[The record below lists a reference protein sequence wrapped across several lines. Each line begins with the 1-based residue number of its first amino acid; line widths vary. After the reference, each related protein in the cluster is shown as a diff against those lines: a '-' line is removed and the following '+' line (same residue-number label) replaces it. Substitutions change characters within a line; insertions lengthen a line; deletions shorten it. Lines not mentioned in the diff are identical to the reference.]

1 MTQEKKAAETAVTP
15 DAATTPSPS
24 PSPRHSLRRTSAI
37 DAGALLRA
45 RAREKQREERVLSPE
60 ERAAQEA
67 ETQAFES
74 AFPVEINAQSNG
86 DVERGTKAKRSKTRT
101 NATSTTNRTKR
112 GVTAKGKVT
121 KAPLRT
127 PTTLMHRLCGLV
139 RTSLEGAANELLGR
153 SNPEFALVPLNP
165 VRVIVAISG
174 GRDSMA
180 MLDAVARLFR
190 ARRQTLIADL
200 CAVYVHHG
208 YEADADNWDTLC
220 RETCE
225 RLRVKYAC
233 LRVRV
238 REKGEGLEAAARE
251 ARYRALADYAV
262 TNGWDVVLTG
272 HHEDDRIETF
282 LLQWMRGAGLEGL
295 AAFPEARELTPPTA
309 EGATGVRAAR
319 QAFLLRPWVAVP
331 RSDID
336 RYVRTRK
343 LKYADDPDNN
353 DPRFTR
359 NRVRHEVLPL
369 LEAIRPGFRGAAAR
383 SVALVAEAVEVLG
396 SVAAADLEH
405 CRSHEHAEA
414 LSIFRLLELV
424 PARQAWCLRAWLAEE
439 GIRAIPKARL
449 EDMLRQVRETHSD
462 ATFAIRLQGKEVRRW
477 GTDLVIREAVKKRT
491 ATDAVQVKASTDGI
505 ALPEWGGM
513 IEFLPCE
520 KDEPGIA
527 RAKLLSPETLLEVRS
542 SAGGS
547 KLRLWA
553 LRPSRPLK
561 DLYAQAGIPAYA
573 RAELPRLWMDGAL
586 LFAAGLGTDVRFM
599 ETPEVESDQASDR
612 VRLRW
617 HPDHSLWEDR
627 SVPNYADLP
636 EEERRAREMRLR
648 EAAREMGKTRKTR
661 ETRETPRK
669 NATSAIAVSTK
680 ASAKAT
686 EGVVAQ
692 AVTQS
697 VNAELKTSTKAKASG
712 TKAPKAT
719 SRTKATKTQ
728 PPLEDAKKAPR
739 SANPK
744 KVTAAAKK
752 PKAAKEA
759 IETKVSVKRV
769 KPVTA

>member
-1 MTQEKKAAETAVTP
+1 MTQAKKAAETVVTP
-15 DAATTPSPS
+15 DTTTAPTPSA
-24 PSPRHSLRRTSAI
+24 SPRRSLRRTSAI

-60 ERAAQEA
+60 ELAAQEA
-67 ETQAFES
+67 ETLAFES
-74 AFPVEINAQSNG
+74 AFPVEMNGAAQRGAETKRTKVEANA
-86 DVERGTKAKRSKTRT
+86 EIAT
-101 NATSTTNRTKR
+101 NVAHRTKR
-112 GVTAKGKVT
+112 GVTPRERVT
-121 KAPLRT
+121 KTPTRT

-139 RTSLEGAANELLGR
+139 RSSLEGAANELLGR

-180 MLDAVARLFR
+180 MLDAVVRLFR
-190 ARRQTLIADL
+190 AHHQTLIADL

-225 RLRVKYAC
+225 RLRVKYVC

-262 TNGWDVVLTG
+262 ATGWDVVLTG

-424 PARQAWCLRAWLAEE
+424 PARQAWCLRAWLSEE

-491 ATDAVQVKASTDGI
+491 STDAVQVKASAEGI
-505 ALPEWGGM
+505 VLPEWGGM

-527 RAKLLSPETLLEVRS
+527 RAKLLSPETALEVRS
-542 SAGGS
+542 SSGGS
-547 KLRLWA
+547 KLRLWP

-573 RAELPRLWMDGAL
+573 RAELPRLWMDGTL
-586 LFAAGLGTDVRFM
+586 LFAAGLGTDIRFM
-599 ETPEVESDQASDR
+599 ETPEAQSDQQTSSDR

-627 SVPNYADLP
+627 SVPNYAELP

-648 EAAREMGKTRKTR
+648 EVAREMSKTRKTR
-661 ETRETPRK
+661 ETQRK
-669 NATSAIAVSTK
+669 
-680 ASAKAT
+680 KAT
-686 EGVVAQ
+686 EASKVQTVA
-692 AVTQS
+692 QS
-697 VNAELKTSTKAKASG
+697 VNAALIERMEKPTKTEYADTTSGKTQSAKGVVTKKSTKAKV
-712 TKAPKAT
+712 PQAT
-719 SRTKATKTQ
+719 SRRIKTKTQVVSVDVESATNTKKATATVQKAKATKASIKRRN
-728 PPLEDAKKAPR
+728 LVKA
-739 SANPK
+739 
-744 KVTAAAKK
+744 
-752 PKAAKEA
+752 
-759 IETKVSVKRV
+759 
-769 KPVTA
+769 